1 MPTSTIRE
9 PSSRAPVVDK
19 ADYVEFCALT
29 DADHRTSLAEYVGDL
44 RRSGSIEVMD
54 EAEADEDQILVDPGG
69 EDSEALADEVS
80 VELDERE
87 ASCGGTYPFTVG
99 VNTLEAAADATD
111 TPYVFM
117 LLLSMFGDCGPD
129 DINVTKLFED
139 MAEEAA
145 LSYFGGPGDQVFTY
159 PFGAPRRKSKTSF
172 AEAVDELCVKL
183 GEGGG
188 LKPQLN
194 LADQQDG
201 KLDLVVWRRF
211 PDRRSG
217 QLIGFGQCATGAN
230 WKEKVTE
237 LKPDSFCKSWMRDA
251 PVIFPT
257 ALFFVPFRIDKRRWQ
272 TTSYDGGIIFDR
284 CRIVHHLNSASAT
297 VIEQCAKWSKF
308 VLNEKGLS

>member
-1 MPTSTIRE
+1 MATSTIHE
-9 PSSRAPVVDK
+9 PSSRAPVVEK

-29 DADHRTSLAEYVGDL
+29 SADHRTSLAEYVGAV

-54 EAEADEDQILVDPGG
+54 EDEADEDEILVDPGG
-69 EDSEALADEVS
+69 EDSEILADEVS
-80 VELDERE
+80 VELDDRE
-87 ASCGGTYPFTVG
+87 KGCGGLYPYTIG
-99 VNTLEAAADATD
+99 INTLEASADAAETA
-111 TPYVFM
+111 YVFM
-117 LLLSMFGDCGPD
+117 LLLSMFGNCGPS

-145 LSYFGGPGDQVFTY
+145 LSYFGGRGGQVFTY
-159 PFGAPRRKSKTSF
+159 PFGAPRRRSRASF

-201 KLDLVVWRRF
+201 KLDLAVWTSF
-211 PDRRSG
+211 PDRRPG

-237 LKPDSFCKSWMRDA
+237 LRPDSFCKSWMRDDPA
-251 PVIFPT
+251 IYPV
-257 ALFFVPFRIDKRRWQ
+257 ALFFVPFRISARTWQ
-272 TTSYDGGIIFDR
+272 TTSYDGGVLFDR
-284 CRIVHHLNSASAT
+284 CRIAHHLRRAPSA
-297 VIEQCAKWSKF
+297 ILDQCAKWSKF
-308 VLNEKGLS
+308 VLNEKGLP